1 MASESAP
8 PNHSELPAES
18 LDIENDDE
26 NDQVDPQLLSQ
37 RLGYLL
43 QTVIMSKDV
52 SPSCL
57 AALGR
62 MADHG
67 EILDAAFVQ
76 EIKRTGALLN
86 SVMSLNLIELLNYI
100 EEHHIATDMSRF
112 LNGVRSIYDVVS
124 INVVQVVQNAAISR
138 GLMIDL
144 AMWLLIAAIG
154 AVYLSCIWFAC
165 SGRHLHRRDEE
176 IRQGHEADTWAE
188 LATTQEKR
196 VAMFTYVI
204 TACLTIYLP
213 LTRLCLEI
221 VAESAAHL
229 LFTNGTQ
236 YSEENSAFRVSN
248 GALTNSGSV
257 GTSASELVVARFKND
272 DTSWVAIAASAVIL
286 LATFTLPLP
295 RLLIRAIAQN
305 RPTGSLENSKVT
317 YDLDGEEVYERLVQR
332 DPNQLRCPYRS
343 LCAGFEQRW
352 SYYKVMQL
360 VVKLCLALIIVF
372 VASDNTVLRA
382 IILCAFYACVVALS
396 SYSTPFID
404 PLNNLM
410 EISGKL
416 TALVPCIGGLVA
428 VTSDMKQNKSTAH
441 IVNFFVMLVILL
453 LGMLLLGFWIK
464 NFLGW
469 ITFSDT
475 CRGIDNGSTKNV
487 LPLWDL
493 EREVKHRV
501 WHGFWRALMLEVAQ
515 ETRIIKAEPQGMN
528 LVDRFTALEQAI
540 VASGIHR
547 VRDHWQGEEDA
558 HNATNLRSALEG
570 VDVYWDDATGTRD
583 GHLDSKTCFG
593 KMYVVP
599 YPFHCVVV
607 YDDCKDETIIRD
619 DKDAPYTGMVYEQSG
634 RVAVMDK
641 SHIGL
646 TSTMTESSELRKIF
660 TQTQEDK
667 HAQANATLT
676 DAFWYFV
683 YNNANLSREKLEEH
697 FKRRELNPRLK
708 LLAATHQVALDSLY
722 LHLFSH
728 TFWHISGMMY
738 TFGMLR

>member
-62 MADHG
+62 MADHR

-86 SVMSLNLIELLNYI
+86 SVKCDWGDCQVMSLNLIELLNYI

-144 AMWLLIAAIG
+144 AMWLLIAAVG

-165 SGRHLHRRDEE
+165 SGRHLHRHDEE

-188 LATTQEKR
+188 LATTQKKR

-213 LTRLCLEI
+213 MTRLCLEI

-248 GALTNSGSV
+248 GFRKTSDLLSSSYFTDSSEINGSSSISDLFCLGIGC
-257 GTSASELVVARFKND
+257 GTFQKRRHILGGYRCISS
-272 DTSWVAIAASAVIL
+272 DTI
-286 LATFTLPLP
+286 TLPLP

-317 YDLDGEEVYERLVQR
+317 YDLDGEEVPFDDKVYERLVQR

-343 LCAGFEQRW
+343 LYAGFEQRW

-372 VASDNTVLRA
+372 VASDNIVLRA

-428 VTSDMKQNKSTAH
+428 VTSDMKQNKS
-441 IVNFFVMLVILL
+441 
-453 LGMLLLGFWIK
+453 
-464 NFLGW
+464 
-469 ITFSDT
+469 
-475 CRGIDNGSTKNV
+475 
-487 LPLWDL
+487 
-493 EREVKHRV
+493 
-501 WHGFWRALMLEVAQ
+501 
-515 ETRIIKAEPQGMN
+515 
-528 LVDRFTALEQAI
+528 
-540 VASGIHR
+540 
-547 VRDHWQGEEDA
+547 
-558 HNATNLRSALEG
+558 
-570 VDVYWDDATGTRD
+570 
-583 GHLDSKTCFG
+583 
-593 KMYVVP
+593 
-599 YPFHCVVV
+599 
-607 YDDCKDETIIRD
+607 
-619 DKDAPYTGMVYEQSG
+619 
-634 RVAVMDK
+634 
-641 SHIGL
+641 
-646 TSTMTESSELRKIF
+646 
-660 TQTQEDK
+660 
-667 HAQANATLT
+667 
-676 DAFWYFV
+676 
-683 YNNANLSREKLEEH
+683 
-697 FKRRELNPRLK
+697 
-708 LLAATHQVALDSLY
+708 
-722 LHLFSH
+722 
-728 TFWHISGMMY
+728 
-738 TFGMLR
+738 

>member
-62 MADHG
+62 MADHR

-86 SVMSLNLIELLNYI
+86 SVKCDWGDCQVMSLNLIELLNYI

-144 AMWLLIAAIG
+144 AMWLLIAAVG

-165 SGRHLHRRDEE
+165 SGRHLHRHDEE

-188 LATTQEKR
+188 LATTQKKR
-196 VAMFTYVI
+196 VAMFT
-204 TACLTIYLP
+204 
-213 LTRLCLEI
+213 
-221 VAESAAHL
+221 
-229 LFTNGTQ
+229 
-236 YSEENSAFRVSN
+236 
-248 GALTNSGSV
+248 
-257 GTSASELVVARFKND
+257 
-272 DTSWVAIAASAVIL
+272 
-286 LATFTLPLP
+286 
-295 RLLIRAIAQN
+295 
-305 RPTGSLENSKVT
+305 
-317 YDLDGEEVYERLVQR
+317 
-332 DPNQLRCPYRS
+332 
-343 LCAGFEQRW
+343 
-352 SYYKVMQL
+352 
-360 VVKLCLALIIVF
+360 
-372 VASDNTVLRA
+372 
-382 IILCAFYACVVALS
+382 
-396 SYSTPFID
+396 
-404 PLNNLM
+404 
-410 EISGKL
+410 
-416 TALVPCIGGLVA
+416 
-428 VTSDMKQNKSTAH
+428 TAH

-453 LGMLLLGFWIK
+453 LGMPAARLWIK

-475 CRGIDNGSTKNV
+475 CRGIDNGPAKNV

-501 WHGFWRALMLEVAQ
+501 WHGIWRALMLELSWHLA
-515 ETRIIKAEPQGMN
+515 
-528 LVDRFTALEQAI
+528 FTASVITGKGKRTHTTRQ
-540 VASGIHR
+540 
-547 VRDHWQGEEDA
+547 
-558 HNATNLRSALEG
+558 TLRSALEG
-570 VDVYWDDATGTRD
+570 VGVYWDDATGTRD

-619 DKDAPYTGMVYEQSG
+619 DKDGKLKLAKLLFLNFTPQIMAKRDLRHKLRVFSDRDTSINFPFSRPEQVTVTDGVIVITDAYGNTQTTPRFSTVTFTCYYTNGVIGVSSKGDAKGRIMAEGFNVTMTYRDGHGKAVAPYTGMV
-634 RVAVMDK
+634 
-641 SHIGL
+641 
-646 TSTMTESSELRKIF
+646 SELRKIF
-660 TQTQEDK
+660 TQTQEVWEAGIPELRQQHQEYRRTLQDK

-683 YNNANLSREKLEEH
+683 YNNANLSRENLEEH

-728 TFWHISGMMY
+728 TFWHIFWDDVYVRNAEMRR
-738 TFGMLR
+738 LRMFKQDLDPRQPTTICYHVMQRPELEAWLHKRQLLGSKRLFHPRLLDLLYQEMGKRFESKRIRF